1 MSSRELLKAIGEIDE
16 RFIDEAAEVISAA
29 KPAARRVRRRRWV
42 AAAACLI
49 VAAGI
54 GVMTLPQFFLAGNKA
69 ATDTKGYSINNAGNY
84 NPAPEKSLYDRGTA
98 MEEVQASDLN
108 TVIDSIVDS
117 GSGPMTIPEDMV
129 FRDAPRSLWLM
140 TLSGR

>member
-54 GVMTLPQFFLAGNKA
+54 GVMTLPQIFMSGSKA
-69 ATDTKGYSINNAGNY
+69 ATDTNNYSINTSGNY
-84 NPAPEKSLYDRGTA
+84 TSAPEKSLEVREPVMEDAQALDVHTA
-98 MEEVQASDLN
+98 
-108 TVIDSIVDS
+108 TDSIANS
-117 GSGPMTIPEDMV
+117 GAGPRTIPEDMV